1 MVACLLGRC
10 PGTGLFLQELDRLLQ
25 QVERLRV
32 HRMGLQ
38 VLSSGTTW
46 SGSASGA
53 VEGGRLTHRRRQ
65 DQRVEL
71 VLEILDRLLGLL
83 FGPGCRGLVFLRTTT
98 RVSEYDKRL
107 QCGWAGRLPLQLW
120 RRPPP
125 AQPLP

>member
-1 MVACLLGRC
+1 MVTCLLGRC

-38 VLSSGTTW
+38 VLSAAEHVVSLC
-46 SGSASGA
+46 
-53 VEGGRLTHRRRQ
+53 VEGCRGLPGRLTHRRRQ

-83 FGPGCRGLVFLRTTT
+83 LGPACRGLAFLRTTT
-98 RVSEYDKRL
+98 RVSE
-107 QCGWAGRLPLQLW
+107 
-120 RRPPP
+120 
-125 AQPLP
+125 